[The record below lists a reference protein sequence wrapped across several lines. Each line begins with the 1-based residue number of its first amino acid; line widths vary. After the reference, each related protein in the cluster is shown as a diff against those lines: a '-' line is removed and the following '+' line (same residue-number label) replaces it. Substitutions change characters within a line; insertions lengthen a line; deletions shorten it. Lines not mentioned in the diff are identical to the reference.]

1 MDPILI
7 FLAIAVI
14 IIAMAFL
21 LTRLFRKTI
30 EKDKDLE
37 DPNANPREG
46 DAIATWSGID
56 EGDNH

>member
-1 MDPILI
+1 MDPIVL

-21 LTRLFRKTI
+21 LSRAFRKTI
-30 EKDKDLE
+30 KRDEHLE
-37 DPNANPREG
+37 DPNGNPRDG

-56 EGDNH
+56 EGDHH